1 VLTTKPV
8 AIKLEFTLKIE
19 TANKN
24 KDKKEKI
31 NVFLE
36 GLSSFKNS
44 NFEINNSV
52 NKVNKIL
59 DAVLN
64 SNEFSKKY

>member
-19 TANKN
+19 TTNKN

-52 NKVNKIL
+52 NKDNKIL

-64 SNEFSKKY
+64 SSEFSKKY

>member
-52 NKVNKIL
+52 NKDNKIL

-64 SNEFSKKY
+64 SSEFSKKY